1 VAGAP
6 VMYVYSS
13 GRNPRIYA
21 DMPRGNPK
29 RAILIRLDPATIAE
43 VQSYAGPRNLTSA
56 IEAGLAWWLKRARR
70 KAAAEPKAD
79 PPAKHLAPPAP
90 RELATRGTRP

>member
-1 VAGAP
+1 
-6 VMYVYSS
+6 MYVYSS

-21 DMPRGNPK
+21 GMPRGNPK

-56 IEAGLAWWLKRARR
+56 IEAGLAWWLKQARR
-70 KAAAEPKAD
+70 KAAQQHDSLAR
-79 PPAKHLAPPAP
+79 HLAPPTP
-90 RELATRGTRP
+90 RERAARGTRP